1 MARRGSELTVKAE
14 ELETQPKGITRR
26 KKEEISPVNKAQAIA
41 IEELEIAFDDD
52 LRMAII
58 QSLVRNKQLILQ
70 QASSER
76 QISQALELARL
87 EAIEKAREE
96 GKQQAR
102 SEMALKKEEQKIAIQ
117 KQFVQVELP
126 QLLDSCDYLGYEI
139 MKKTIDDFAA
149 RVGVV
154 LEWEELEDGEFRC
167 TPSFT

>member
-14 ELETQPKGITRR
+14 ELETQPKSITRR
-26 KKEEISPVNKAQAIA
+26 KKETIAPVKNAQAVA

-52 LRMAII
+52 LRIAII
-58 QSLVRNKQLILQ
+58 QSLVKNKQLILQ

-102 SEMALKKEEQKIAIQ
+102 SEMVVKKKEQKIAIQ
-117 KQFVQVELP
+117 KRFVEVELP
-126 QLLDSCDYLGYEI
+126 QLLDSCDYLGYET
-139 MKKTIDDFAA
+139 MKKTIDDFAN

-154 LEWEELEDGEFRC
+154 LKWEELENGEFRC